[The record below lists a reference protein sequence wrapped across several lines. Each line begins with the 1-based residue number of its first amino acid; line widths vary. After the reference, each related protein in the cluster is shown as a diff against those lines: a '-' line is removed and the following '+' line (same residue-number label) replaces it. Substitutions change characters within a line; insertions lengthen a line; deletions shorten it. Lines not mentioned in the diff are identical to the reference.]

1 MLLGYNKKQVSSFNR
16 FFGFEFRFWKKIE
29 FNITNL
35 IYAMNELVQIV
46 VWDYAFTWVQHCV
59 IEQAYNVDIPD
70 GTNLVQVAFLPQN
83 ISIFENVTCSFTIV
97 KHQYFLPI
105 ELN

>member
-1 MLLGYNKKQVSSFNR
+1 MSPTLDFVLANWI
-16 FFGFEFRFWKKIE
+16 GFDENFALVFQH
-29 FNITNL
+29 NL

-46 VWDYAFTWVQHCV
+46 VWDYTFTWVKHCV

-83 ISIFENVTCSFTIV
+83 ISIFENVTCLFTIV

>member
-1 MLLGYNKKQVSSFNR
+1 
-16 FFGFEFRFWKKIE
+16 
-29 FNITNL
+29 
-35 IYAMNELVQIV
+35 MNELVQIV
-46 VWDYAFTWVQHCV
+46 VWDYAFTWVKHCV